1 MGDGKAG
8 GTAREASR
16 RILVVDDDRLLAETL
31 RAMIADLAQF
41 DLRIDVSIEIT
52 TSGRDA
58 ARRLEADEPYDAV
71 ICDLGMPGVSGI
83 ALYAALVARQ
93 SPLAR
98 RFVLVTGGVFSP
110 ADTAFLERHPLPC
123 LQKPFDADQLTTL
136 LRPLLET

>member
-1 MGDGKAG
+1 VGDGKAG
-8 GTAREASR
+8 GSAREASR

-31 RAMIADLAQF
+31 RAMIADFAQF
-41 DLRIDVSIEIT
+41 DLRVDVSIEVT

-58 ARRLEADEPYDAV
+58 ARRLEADERFDAV

-83 ALYAALVARQ
+83 SLYATLVARH
-93 SPLAR
+93 SPLVR

-110 ADTAFLERHPLPC
+110 ADDAFLERHPLAC
-123 LQKPFDADQLTTL
+123 LQKPFDAEQLATM

>member
-16 RILVVDDDRLLAETL
+16 RILVVDDDRLLVETL
-31 RAMIADLAQF
+31 RAMIADFAEL
-41 DLRIDVSIEIT
+41 DLGTDVAIEVT
-52 TSGRDA
+52 TSSRDA
-58 ARRLEADEPYDAV
+58 ARRLESDEPFDAV

-83 ALYAALVARQ
+83 SLYAALVARQ

-123 LQKPFDADQLTTL
+123 LQKPFDAGQLATM
-136 LRPLLET
+136 LRPLMRT